1 MYYLNSKRYSYE
13 INSIV
18 ENKADIMQHV
28 LKIQKISLLSKHM
41 KWIPRGV
48 FLRVFTFGKAD
59 L

>member
-41 KWIPRGV
+41 K
-48 FLRVFTFGKAD
+48 
-59 L
+59 